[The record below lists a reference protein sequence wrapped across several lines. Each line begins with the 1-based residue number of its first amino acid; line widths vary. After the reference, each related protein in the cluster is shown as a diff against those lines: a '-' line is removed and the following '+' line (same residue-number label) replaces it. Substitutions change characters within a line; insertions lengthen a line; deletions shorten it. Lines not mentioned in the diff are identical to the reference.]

1 MDFMVFKINE
11 FELRFQ
17 FMSENVYKL
26 KKNIFCIFGDIL
38 QILNLSVKFR
48 TKE

>member
-1 MDFMVFKINE
+1 MHEWKY
-11 FELRFQ
+11 
-17 FMSENVYKL
+17 VYKL
-26 KKNIFCIFGDIL
+26 KKNIFTFEDFL